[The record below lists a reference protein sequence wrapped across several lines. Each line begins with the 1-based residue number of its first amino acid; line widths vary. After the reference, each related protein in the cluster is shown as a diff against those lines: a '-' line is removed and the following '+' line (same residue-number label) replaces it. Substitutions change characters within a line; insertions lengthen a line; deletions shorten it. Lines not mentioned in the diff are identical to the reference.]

1 MNEDKGRTN
10 VQNGMTTWQRSSHPT
25 QTLHICG
32 TMFLHHGDKVAVQI
46 SSSEL
51 AKVTI
56 KKPSSFSIVQIPEP
70 IQYPSFVARLKV
82 WEKCYNEKLLVVHMS
97 LLFPRTFFLT
107 WKIWNGK
114 SCIDQYSIKIASW

>member
-1 MNEDKGRTN
+1 
-10 VQNGMTTWQRSSHPT
+10 
-25 QTLHICG
+25 
-32 TMFLHHGDKVAVQI
+32 MFLHHGDKVAVQI

-82 WEKCYNEKLLVVHMS
+82 NTFSLVKEMLLARFIVSFYESPRYINNTPKLL
-97 LLFPRTFFLT
+97 TFL
-107 WKIWNGK
+107 
-114 SCIDQYSIKIASW
+114 SRVESIQARKQI